1 MTARIMLAFWLSSPC
16 VLAQVAEM
24 ARFEKEVKASDDLV
38 VPISLLD
45 NGLALVQSLNEY
57 EKAKRKWEFTRLDT
71 TLAKVNSE
79 ILALENQAQLVGH
92 DYYQQQLSVLFR
104 LGENDLNDLMLIRF
118 NPSWQSKTYRIS
130 LQLNFKPSH
139 FITLAHTAVLG
150 GYMGLDPV
158 VVVYQFAERQASVLP
173 GFLMKD
179 TELLDL
185 RANQNGTFNVLLFE
199 HSRLARKITF
209 KTFDDQGALLLEDI
223 IPLKEGDHILSAI
236 TSTLQNDQIMIVG
249 TWGSNRGRLGKGIF
263 ATSIDPFS
271 DQPVHYTSFAE
282 IEHYL
287 DYLPERKAKA
297 IVEKAKEARQR
308 GREPD
313 FGSYF
318 SLYKFEEIAN
328 SFWVYGEVYQPSSG
342 TTLPPPV
349 YNPFYDPFY
358 GGSFASPYGLNPWAG
373 RPYSYNASPG
383 VPSGPVEHRILESVA
398 LRFSPEGKIIQSFS
412 LPGKDFKTEFIEQ
425 IGDLGVWN
433 NRATLSLK
441 HDKNIFVTYADSN
454 TDDLQRD
461 TLAVVGK
468 RPGEVIRSESKIH
481 TGVRH
486 WFANYFFGW
495 GEHTIRTNQSKTAEG
510 EGRHVFYVNKIRF

>member
-1 MTARIMLAFWLSSPC
+1 MTARIILAFWLTSQC
-16 VLAQVAEM
+16 ALAQVAEV

-57 EKAKRKWEFTRLDT
+57 EKVKRKWEFTRLDT
-71 TLAKVNSE
+71 TLKKVNSE
-79 ILALENQAQLVGH
+79 ILALDNQAQLVGH
-92 DYYQQQLSVLFR
+92 DYYRQQLSVLFR

-118 NPSWQSKTYRIS
+118 NPSWQSETYRVS

-263 ATSIDPFS
+263 ATSVDPFS

-297 IVEKAKEARQR
+297 IIEKTQELRQR

-313 FGSYF
+313 FSSYF

-342 TTLPPPV
+342 AALPPPF

-358 GGSFASPYGLNPWAG
+358 SGSFPSPYGFNPWAG
-373 RPYSYNASPG
+373 RPYYATPG
-383 VPSGPVEHRILESVA
+383 VPAGPAEHRIFESVA
-398 LRFSPEGKIIQSFS
+398 LQISPEGKIIQSLS
-412 LPGKDFKTEFIEQ
+412 LPSGDFKTDFIEQ
-425 IGDLGVWN
+425 VGDFGVWKGK
-433 NRATLSLK
+433 ATLAMK
-441 HDKNIFVTYADSN
+441 REKDIFVGYDDAGE
-454 TDDLQRD
+454 DDLRGD
-461 TLAVVGK
+461 TLTVAGK
-468 RPGEVIRSESKIH
+468 NPGEMIRNESKINS
-481 TGVRH
+481 GIRH
-486 WFANYFFGW
+486 WFANYFYAW
-495 GEHTIRTNQSKTAEG
+495 GEHTVRSRQTGTSEG
-510 EGRHVFYVNKIRF
+510 DSRHVFYVNKIRF

>member
-1 MTARIMLAFWLSSPC
+1 MTARIILAFWLSSPC
-16 VLAQVAEM
+16 ALAQVAEM
-24 ARFEKEVKASDDLV
+24 ARFEKEVKASDDLI

-92 DYYQQQLSVLFR
+92 DYYRQQLSVLFR
-104 LGENDLNDLMLIRF
+104 LGDNNLNDLILVRF
-118 NPSWQSKTYRIS
+118 NTLWQAETYKIS

-139 FITLAHTAVLG
+139 FITLANTAILG
-150 GYMGLDPV
+150 GYLGLDPV
-158 VVVYQFAERQASVLP
+158 VVTYQFAERQASVLP

-199 HSRLARKITF
+199 HSRLAHRIAF

-223 IPLKEGDHILSAI
+223 IPIKENDYVLSAV
-236 TSTLQNDQIMIVG
+236 TSTLRNDQLMVVG
-249 TWGSNRGRLGKGIF
+249 TWGTNRGRLSKGIF
-263 ATSIDPFS
+263 ATSVDPFT

-282 IEHYL
+282 IDHYL
-287 DYLPERKAKA
+287 DYLPDRKAKA

-373 RPYSYNASPG
+373 RPYSYNTPPG
-383 VPSGPVEHRILESVA
+383 VPSGPTEHRIFESVGI
-398 LRFSPEGKIIQSFS
+398 RFSPEGKIIQSFS
-412 LPGKDFKTEFIEQ
+412 QPSGDFKTEFIEQ
-425 IGDLGVWN
+425 VGDFGVWN
-433 NRATLSLK
+433 ITPMLALK
-441 HDKNIFVTYADSN
+441 HEKDILVSYVRPTYDNI
-454 TDDLQRD
+454 QRD
-461 TLAVVGK
+461 TLTLAG
-468 RPGEVIRSESKIH
+468 RSPGEVIRNESKVN

-495 GEHTIRTNQSKTAEG
+495 GEHTVRAKQGEAPEAEN
-510 EGRHVFYVNKIRF
+510 RHVFYVSKIRF

>member
-1 MTARIMLAFWLSSPC
+1 MTARIILAFWLSSQC
-16 VLAQVAEM
+16 ALAQVAEM
-24 ARFEKEVKASDDLV
+24 ARFEKEVKASDDLI

-71 TLAKVNSE
+71 TLTKVNSE

-92 DYYQQQLSVLFR
+92 DYFQQKLSVLFR

-118 NPSWQSKTYRIS
+118 NPSWQSETYRIS
-130 LQLNFKPSH
+130 LQLNFRPSH
-139 FITLAHTAVLG
+139 FITLANTAILG
-150 GYMGLDPV
+150 GYIGLDPV
-158 VVVYQFAERQASVLP
+158 VVTYQFAERQANVLP

-179 TELLDL
+179 KELLDL

-199 HSRLARKITF
+199 HSRPARNIVF
-209 KTFDDQGALLLEDI
+209 KTFDDQGALLVEDQ
-223 IPLKEGDHILSAI
+223 IPIKENDFVLTAI
-236 TSTLQNDQIMIVG
+236 TSTLKNDQILIVG
-249 TWGSNRGRLGKGIF
+249 TWGLSRGRLSKGIF
-263 ATSIDPFS
+263 ATSVDPFT

-282 IEHYL
+282 IDHYL
-287 DYLPERKAKA
+287 DYLPDRKAKA
-297 IVEKAKEARQR
+297 IVEKAQEARQR

-318 SLYKFEEIAN
+318 SLYKFEETAN

-358 GGSFASPYGLNPWAG
+358 GGSLSNPYGLNPWVG
-373 RPYSYNASPG
+373 RPYSYNAPPG
-383 VPSGPVEHRILESVA
+383 VPSGPVEHRIFESVA

-441 HDKNIFVTYADSN
+441 HDKNIFVTYADPN

-510 EGRHVFYVNKIRF
+510 ESRHVFYVNKIRF